1 MCHIQLKEKRMKN
14 KGKAKHPQFNFREMK
29 ITYLHSKVFKNLYI
43 YIDLYYIYANVD
55 IQQRIEKNN

>member
-14 KGKAKHPQFNFREMK
+14 KGKAEHPQFNFREMK